1 MRNRF
6 FASVIISIFLT
17 CGIAY
22 AHVTVKPAQAGI
34 ATFQTFMVSVPVEK
48 NVPTVGIRLVVPEG
62 VTYVTPNAK
71 TGWKVTT
78 KKTGTG
84 DSERVTEIFWTN
96 GSIGAGLRD
105 EFVFSAK
112 TPSVPGT
119 VVWKA
124 YQTYQDGSVVAWDA
138 APVATHNDMDA
149 EPTANPAS
157 VTKVV
162 DDLTSGHGGMAM
174 HDPTLY
180 VSVLAL
186 VISLVSLTVVVKT
199 RRKQA

>member
-6 FASVIISIFLT
+6 LVSIIISTLMT
-17 CGIAY
+17 CGVTY

-34 ATFQTFMVSVPVEK
+34 GTFQTFTVSVPVEK
-48 NVPTVGIRLVVPEG
+48 NIPTTALRLVIPEG
-62 VTYVTPNAK
+62 MTYVTPNTK
-71 TGWKVTT
+71 TGWKITT
-78 KKTGTG
+78 KKSGTG
-84 DSERVTEIFWTN
+84 DDVRVTEILWTN

-112 TPSVPGT
+112 TPIMPGE

-124 YQTYQDGSVVAWDA
+124 YQTYQDGTVVAWDA
-138 APVATHNDMDA
+138 APVATHDDMTA
-149 EPTANPAS
+149 PPTANPAS

-162 DDLTSGHGGMAM
+162 DDLASGHGGMMM

-186 VISLVSLTVVVKT
+186 VVSLVSLTLVA
-199 RRKQA
+199 RRTKK